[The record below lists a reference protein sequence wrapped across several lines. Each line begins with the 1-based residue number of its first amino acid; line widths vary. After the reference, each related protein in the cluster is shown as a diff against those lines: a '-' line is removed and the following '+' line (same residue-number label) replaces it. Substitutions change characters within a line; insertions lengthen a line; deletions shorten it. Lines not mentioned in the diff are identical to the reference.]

1 MGKLLYEELSYSIRG
16 ALMEVYNSLGTGFRE
31 ETYKLATLVELRHR
45 SIRSAREFEI
55 DIRYKGE
62 IIDKYRID
70 IVVDEKVILELKV
83 VDQFHP
89 RHRAQLLSYLKASGL
104 RLGLLV
110 NFGADKLE
118 IERIVN

>member
-1 MGKLLYEELSYSIRG
+1 MGKLIYEDLSYAIRG
-16 ALMEVYNSLGTGFRE
+16 ALMEVYNSLGPGFRE
-31 ETYKLATLVELRHR
+31 ETYKLATLAEMRR
-45 SIRSAREFEI
+45 QSIKTAREFEI
-55 DIRYKGE
+55 EIRFKGE

-70 IVVDEKVILELKV
+70 IVVDEKMILELKSV
-83 VDQFHP
+83 EQLHP

-110 NFGADKLE
+110 NFGSDKLE